1 MFIFA
6 FCYVLFLWLTYFYS
20 LCLSGLQ
27 LRVYQFGTS
36 TFKETMKMFLQA
48 LGHLWQQSKVSWLLR
63 EHTHKHFQSPT
74 LSVTDSYFF
83 NNCCLA
89 THLHSVIIFAWNVCG
104 KQRGRGVQRRG
115 KTKGLMKRKSEV
127 IECNN
132 EWVDVKRWAWD
143 KVTCSPN
150 LSLSKT
156 KCSLTGQPHPFLT
169 FRTCSPII
177 HQPPDLEIGFANQF
191 VIITALKCQHT
202 KGWLSVALGQRRSK
216 WNG

>member
-1 MFIFA
+1 MSWGHGDCFNVH
-6 FCYVLFLWLTYFYS
+6 FCLLLCSFLWLIYFYS
-20 LCLSGLQ
+20 LCLPGLQ
-27 LRVYQFGTS
+27 LWVYQFSTS
-36 TFKETMKMFLQA
+36 TFKETMKMP
-48 LGHLWQQSKVSWLLR
+48 HLWQQSKVSWLLR

-127 IECNN
+127 IECDD

-156 KCSLTGQPHPFLT
+156 KCSLAGQPHPFLT

-177 HQPPDLEIGFANQF
+177 HLTSWPGNRICKPVCDNYCFEMPAHQR
-191 VIITALKCQHT
+191 VTKCRT
-202 KGWLSVALGQRRSK
+202 RAA
-216 WNG
+216 